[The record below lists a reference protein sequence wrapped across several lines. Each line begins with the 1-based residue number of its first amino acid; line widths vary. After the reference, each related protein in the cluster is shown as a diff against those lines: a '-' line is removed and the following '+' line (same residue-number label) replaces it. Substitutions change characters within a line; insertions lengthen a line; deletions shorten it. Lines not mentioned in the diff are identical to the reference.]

1 MKILLTV
8 FGVYNTLENVDDEIF
23 KEIIS
28 KIKQVKEINNDDV
41 ILISFCDNTEN
52 KDIFMYY
59 LRNITDDNEILIGR
73 QYLNNIYYNDIVKS
87 GALLYDDKLIKEE
100 KVYNYVKEF
109 IENKNEI
116 DLYYIDNNIDTEK
129 FNYLCSAFDNDVN
142 INVIKNKD
150 KEIIQEI
157 DNKINSVKKNTYK
170 NNMSSN

>member
-28 KIKQVKEINNDDV
+28 KIKQVKEINNNDV

-73 QYLNNIYYNDIVKS
+73 QYLNNVYYNDILKS
-87 GALLYDDKLIKEE
+87 GALLYNDKLSKEE

-142 INVIKNKD
+142 INIIKNKD
-150 KEIIQEI
+150 KEIIHEL
-157 DNKINSVKKNTYK
+157 DKELINSKKRK
-170 NNMSSN
+170 LNM

>member
-8 FGVYNTLENVDDEIF
+8 FSVYDTLENIDGEVF
-23 KEIIS
+23 KKIID
-28 KIKQVKEINNDDV
+28 KIRQIKEINNDEV

-52 KDIFMYY
+52 KDVFMYY

-73 QYLNNIYYNDIVKS
+73 QFLNNVYYNDILKS
-87 GALLYDDKLIKEE
+87 GALLYDEKLSKEE
-100 KVYNYVKEF
+100 KIYNYVKEF

-142 INVIKNKD
+142 INIIKNKD
-150 KEIIQEI
+150 EEIIHEL
-157 DNKINSVKKNTYK
+157 DKELINSKKQK
-170 NNMSSN
+170 LNM

>member
-8 FGVYNTLENVDDEIF
+8 FGVYNTLENIDDEVF
-23 KEIIS
+23 KEIID

-73 QYLNNIYYNDIVKS
+73 QYLNNVYYNDILKS
-87 GALLYDDKLIKEE
+87 GALLYNDKLSKEE

-109 IENKNEI
+109 IENKNKI
-116 DLYYIDNNIDTEK
+116 DLYYIDNNIDTDT
-129 FNYLCSAFDNDVN
+129 SA
-142 INVIKNKD
+142 IKWTAKLVGKYTSAYTGGQGLLIGATTD
-150 KEIIQEI
+150 K
-157 DNKINSVKKNTYK
+157 KYCRGGLL
-170 NNMSSN
+170 

>member
-73 QYLNNIYYNDIVKS
+73 QYLNNVYYNDILKS
-87 GALLYDDKLIKEE
+87 GALLYNDKLSKEE

-150 KEIIQEI
+150 KEIIHEL
-157 DNKINSVKKNTYK
+157 DKELINSKKRK
-170 NNMSSN
+170 LNM

>member
-8 FGVYNTLENVDDEIF
+8 FGVYDTLENIDGEVFKKIIDKIRQI
-23 KEIIS
+23 KEI
-28 KIKQVKEINNDDV
+28 KNDDI

-52 KDIFMYY
+52 KDVFMYY

-73 QYLNNIYYNDIVKS
+73 QYLNNVYYNDILKS
-87 GALLYDDKLIKEE
+87 GALLYNDKLSKEE

-142 INVIKNKD
+142 INIIENKD
-150 KEIIQEI
+150 KEIIHKLDKEL
-157 DNKINSVKKNTYK
+157 INSKKRK
-170 NNMSSN
+170 LNM

>member
-8 FGVYNTLENVDDEIF
+8 FGVYDTLENIDDEIF

-28 KIKQVKEINNDDV
+28 KIKQVKEINNNDV

-73 QYLNNIYYNDIVKS
+73 QYLNNVYYNDILKS
-87 GALLYDDKLIKEE
+87 GALLYNDKLSKEE

-142 INVIKNKD
+142 INIIENKD
-150 KEIIQEI
+150 KEIIHKLDKEL
-157 DNKINSVKKNTYK
+157 INSKKRK
-170 NNMSSN
+170 LNM

>member
-8 FGVYNTLENVDDEIF
+8 FGVYNTLENVDDEVF

-28 KIKQVKEINNDDV
+28 KIKQVKEINNDDI

-59 LRNITDDNEILIGR
+59 LRNITNDNEILIGR
-73 QYLNNIYYNDIVKS
+73 QYLNNVYYNDIVKS
-87 GALLYDDKLIKEE
+87 GALLYDRKLSKEQKIFDYTAKLIENNN
-100 KVYNYVKEF
+100 KV
-109 IENKNEI
+109 
-116 DLYYIDNNIDTEK
+116 DLYYIDGSINDEYVNDLFNVFGDKVNTNI
-129 FNYLCSAFDNDVN
+129 
-142 INVIKNKD
+142 IKNKD
-150 KEIIQEI
+150 KEIILEI

>member
-28 KIKQVKEINNDDV
+28 KIKQVKEINNNDV

-73 QYLNNIYYNDIVKS
+73 QYLNNVYYNDILKS
-87 GALLYDDKLIKEE
+87 GALLYNDKLSKEE

-109 IENKNEI
+109 IENKNKI

-129 FNYLCSAFDNDVN
+129 FNYLCSTFDNDVN
-142 INVIKNKD
+142 INIIENKD
-150 KEIIQEI
+150 KEIIHEL
-157 DNKINSVKKNTYK
+157 DKELINSKKRK
-170 NNMSSN
+170 LNM

>member
-8 FGVYNTLENVDDEIF
+8 FGVYDTLENVDGEVFKKIIDKIRQI
-23 KEIIS
+23 KEI
-28 KIKQVKEINNDDV
+28 KNDDI
-41 ILISFCDNTEN
+41 ILISFCDDTEN

-59 LRNITDDNEILIGR
+59 LRNITNDNEILIGR
-73 QYLNNIYYNDIVKS
+73 QYLNNVYYNDILKS
-87 GALLYDDKLIKEE
+87 GALLYDEKLSKEE

-142 INVIKNKD
+142 INIIENKD
-150 KEIIQEI
+150 KEIIHKLDKEL
-157 DNKINSVKKNTYK
+157 INSKKRK
-170 NNMSSN
+170 LNM

>member
-8 FGVYNTLENVDDEIF
+8 FGVYDTLENIDGEVFKKIIDKIRQI
-23 KEIIS
+23 KEI
-28 KIKQVKEINNDDV
+28 KNDDI

-52 KDIFMYY
+52 KDVFMYY

-73 QYLNNIYYNDIVKS
+73 QYLNNVYYNDILKS
-87 GALLYDDKLIKEE
+87 GALLYNDKLSKEE

-142 INVIKNKD
+142 INIIENKD
-150 KEIIQEI
+150 KEIIHEL
-157 DNKINSVKKNTYK
+157 DKELINSKKRK
-170 NNMSSN
+170 LNM

>member
-8 FGVYNTLENVDDEIF
+8 FGVYDTLENIDGEVF
-23 KEIIS
+23 KKIID
-28 KIKQVKEINNDDV
+28 KIRQIKEINNDDV

-59 LRNITDDNEILIGR
+59 LRNITNDNEILIGR
-73 QYLNNIYYNDIVKS
+73 QYLNNVYYNDILKS
-87 GALLYDDKLIKEE
+87 GALLYDDKLSKEE

-142 INVIKNKD
+142 INIIENKD
-150 KEIIQEI
+150 KEIIHKLDKEL
-157 DNKINSVKKNTYK
+157 INSKKRK
-170 NNMSSN
+170 LNM

>member
-52 KDIFMYY
+52 KDILMYY
-59 LRNITDDNEILIGR
+59 LRNITNDNEILIGR

-87 GALLYDDKLIKEE
+87 GALLYDRKLSKEQKIFDYTAKLI
-100 KVYNYVKEF
+100 
-109 IENKNEI
+109 ENNNMV
-116 DLYYIDNNIDTEK
+116 DLYYIDGSINEEYVNDLFSVFDDKVNTNI
-129 FNYLCSAFDNDVN
+129 
-142 INVIKNKD
+142 IKNKD
-150 KEIIQEI
+150 EDIIQKFDKEL
-157 DNKINSVKKNTYK
+157 INLKKRK
-170 NNMSSN
+170 LNM

>member
-8 FGVYNTLENVDDEIF
+8 FGVYNTLENVDDEVF
-23 KEIIS
+23 KEIID
-28 KIKQVKEINNDDV
+28 KIKQVKEINNNDV

-73 QYLNNIYYNDIVKS
+73 QYLNNVYYNDILKS
-87 GALLYDDKLIKEE
+87 GALLYNDKLSKEE

-142 INVIKNKD
+142 INIIENKD
-150 KEIIQEI
+150 KEIIHKLDKEL
-157 DNKINSVKKNTYK
+157 INSKKRK
-170 NNMSSN
+170 LNM

>member
-8 FGVYNTLENVDDEIF
+8 FGVYDTLENVDGEVF
-23 KEIIS
+23 KKIID
-28 KIKQVKEINNDDV
+28 KIRQIKEINNDEV

-52 KDIFMYY
+52 KDVFMYY

-73 QYLNNIYYNDIVKS
+73 QFLNNVYYNDILKS
-87 GALLYDDKLIKEE
+87 GALLYDEKLSKEE

-142 INVIKNKD
+142 VNIIKNKD
-150 KEIIQEI
+150 EEIIHEL
-157 DNKINSVKKNTYK
+157 DKELINSKKQK
-170 NNMSSN
+170 LNM

>member
-8 FGVYNTLENVDDEIF
+8 FGVYNTLENVDDEVF
-23 KEIIS
+23 KEIID

-59 LRNITDDNEILIGR
+59 LRNITNDNEILIGR
-73 QYLNNIYYNDIVKS
+73 QYLNNVYYNDILKS
-87 GALLYDDKLIKEE
+87 GALLYDDKLSKEE

-109 IENKNEI
+109 IENKNKI

-129 FNYLCSAFDNDVN
+129 FNYLCSTFDNDVN
-142 INVIKNKD
+142 INIIENKD
-150 KEIIQEI
+150 KEIIHKLDKEL
-157 DNKINSVKKNTYK
+157 INSKKRK
-170 NNMSSN
+170 LNM

>member
-8 FGVYNTLENVDDEIF
+8 FGVYNTLENIDDEVF
-23 KEIIS
+23 KEIID

-59 LRNITDDNEILIGR
+59 LRNITNDNEILIGR
-73 QYLNNIYYNDIVKS
+73 QYLNNVYYNDILKS
-87 GALLYDDKLIKEE
+87 GALLYDDKLSKEE

-109 IENKNEI
+109 IENKNKI

-129 FNYLCSAFDNDVN
+129 FNYLCSTFDNDVN
-142 INVIKNKD
+142 INIIENKD
-150 KEIIQEI
+150 KEIIHEL
-157 DNKINSVKKNTYK
+157 DKELINSKKRK
-170 NNMSSN
+170 LNM